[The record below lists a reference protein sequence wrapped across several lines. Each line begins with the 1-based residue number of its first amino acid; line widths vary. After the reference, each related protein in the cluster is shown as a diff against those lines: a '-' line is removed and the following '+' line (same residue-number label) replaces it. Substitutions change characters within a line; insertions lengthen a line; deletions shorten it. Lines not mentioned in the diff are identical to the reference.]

1 MLRFLSLLLL
11 LTFCGL
17 PADANPAKNGPASA
31 GSLAAAIERGQFSAA
46 ERHIIRSGLLQ
57 KKSGGGNASGHLS
70 VPQGLAKKQARG
82 KSLPPGW
89 QKRVVPGKRLDYQV
103 YRSGTSL
110 PGETLKRLPPAP
122 VGTELLR
129 IENSIVRLQ
138 ANTHT
143 VIDSFD
149 LLQR

>member
-1 MLRFLSLLLL
+1 MLRFLSLFLL
-11 LTFCGL
+11 LTLCAL
-17 PADANPAKNGPASA
+17 PAYANPIQKGLTSA
-31 GSLAAAIERGQFSAA
+31 GSLAEAIERGQFSAA
-46 ERHIIRSGLLQ
+46 ERHIIRTGLLQ
-57 KKSGGGNASGHLS
+57 KNSGGGNSSGRLA
-70 VPQGLAKKQARG
+70 VPQGMAKKQARG
-82 KSLPPGW
+82 KPLPPGW

-103 YRSGTSL
+103 YRSGTPL

-138 ANTHT
+138 ASTHI